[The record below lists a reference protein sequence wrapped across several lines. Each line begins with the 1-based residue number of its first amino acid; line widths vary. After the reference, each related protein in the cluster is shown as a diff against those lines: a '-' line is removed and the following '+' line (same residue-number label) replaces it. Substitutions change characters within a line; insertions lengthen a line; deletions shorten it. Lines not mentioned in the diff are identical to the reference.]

1 MDERTSNPNPT
12 AKQLAT
18 EQPVNMS
25 AQQTAEV
32 SPTAL
37 GQELAVEHRQA
48 YGTAKTENLRDSGTW
63 RYLLPG
69 FVVLCCAAVLAIP
82 VIILILLFHN
92 APSFV
97 WVWIV
102 MLVIEV
108 GIAVIIIRGLWS
120 IFMTQ
125 AGNY

>member
-1 MDERTSNPNPT
+1 MSIFRRRNSMDESTSNPNPT

-18 EQPVNMS
+18 EQPTSMS
-25 AQQTAEV
+25 TQETSEQ

-37 GQELAVEHRQA
+37 GQELATEHRQA

-69 FVVLCCAAVLAIP
+69 FVVLCCIAVLAIP
-82 VIILILLFHN
+82 VVILVLLFRN

-97 WVWIV
+97 WVWLT

-108 GIAVIIIRGLWS
+108 GIAVLII
-120 IFMTQ
+120 
-125 AGNY
+125 

>member
-1 MDERTSNPNPT
+1 MDDSTSNPNPT

-18 EQPVNMS
+18 EQPSSAS
-25 AQQTAEV
+25 AQQTTEQI
-32 SPTAL
+32 PTAL

-69 FVVLCCAAVLAIP
+69 FVVLCCVAVLAIP
-82 VIILILLFHN
+82 VVILILLFHN

-102 MLVIEV
+102 MLIIEV
-108 GIAVIIIRGLWS
+108 GIAVLIIRGLVR

>member
-1 MDERTSNPNPT
+1 MDESTSNPNPT

-18 EQPVNMS
+18 EQPASVS
-25 AQQTAEV
+25 AQQTTEQ

-82 VIILILLFHN
+82 VVILALLFHN

-102 MLVIEV
+102 MLIIEV
-108 GIAVIIIRGLWS
+108 GIAVLIIRGLVR